1 MVSGKKPVKKKT
13 QTAEL
18 APGLEVELP
27 EEVPDFS
34 ALLESWTKAA
44 GKSIPK
50 MPQTILEFVKN
61 MGVKSRK
68 NSKGETQD
76 VKAPAQEYID
86 RAASAGSEESYTSE
100 QLTAVKSLRDYLM
113 ENKTDTSK
121 INPQNIKYNSIAG
134 YDRNGKVLAP
144 LDVYGDYRTR
154 KFVNYQKRFND
165 RTYEQAPSRWIAKEP
180 GKAKVPVWQ
189 ALFAEQQGDLI
200 DFKHPSLLMICNDVL
215 SSFEGGKAKAY
226 NTRRNPFNLT
236 IKNPKMRG
244 AAAKW
249 VYENIPTFKTWFD
262 SKINNPSYVYRTG
275 NINAKKLQREILN
288 TKLPLN
294 DDESRKIQAWLQTDF
309 KVDLEEVYLKISVR
323 QLNNMAEIAGFKNK
337 KTEEKVEKQ
346 DFSDWKQI
354 VKMVQ

>member
-1 MVSGKKPVKKKT
+1 VVKRKRSVKKKPT
-13 QTAEL
+13 TTEL
-18 APGLEVELP
+18 APGLDVEFLD
-27 EEVPDFS
+27 EVPNFS
-34 ALLESWTKAA
+34 ELLASWTSEA

-76 VKAPAQEYID
+76 VKAPVQEYIN
-86 RAASAGSEESYTSE
+86 RAASAGAEESYTPE
-100 QLTAVKSLRDYLM
+100 QIAAVKSLRDYLK
-113 ENKTDTSK
+113 ENNTDSSK

-134 YDRNGKVLAP
+134 YDRAGKVLAP
-144 LDVYGDYRTR
+144 VDVYGDYRTR
-154 KFVNYQKRFND
+154 KFVNYQKRFKD
-165 RTYEQAPSRWIAKEP
+165 RTYEQAPSNWIAKEP

-189 ALFAEQQGDLI
+189 ALFAESQDDLQ

-215 SSFEGGKAKAY
+215 EAFESGKAKAR

-236 IKNPKMRG
+236 VKNPKMRG
-244 AAAKW
+244 EAAKW

-294 DDESRKIQAWLQTDF
+294 DDESKKIQSWLQTDL

-346 DFSDWKQI
+346 DFSDWRQI

>member
-34 ALLESWTKAA
+34 ALLTSWTKEA

-86 RAASAGSEESYTSE
+86 KAANAGSQESYTSE
-100 QLTAVKSLRDYLM
+100 QLTAVKALRDYLESNNN
-113 ENKTDTSK
+113 ENSK
-121 INPQNIKYNSIAG
+121 LNPQNIKYNSIAS
-134 YDRNGKVLAP
+134 YDRKGKVLAP

-154 KFVNYQKRFND
+154 KFVNYQKKFKD
-165 RTYEQAPSRWIAKEP
+165 RTYEQAPDNWIATEP
-180 GKAKVPVWQ
+180 GKAEVPVWQ
-189 ALFAEQQGDLI
+189 ALFAEEQGE

-215 SSFEGGKAKAY
+215 SSFESGKAKAY

-294 DDESRKIQAWLQTDF
+294 DDESSKIQAWLQTDF

-346 DFSDWKQI
+346 DFSDWRHI